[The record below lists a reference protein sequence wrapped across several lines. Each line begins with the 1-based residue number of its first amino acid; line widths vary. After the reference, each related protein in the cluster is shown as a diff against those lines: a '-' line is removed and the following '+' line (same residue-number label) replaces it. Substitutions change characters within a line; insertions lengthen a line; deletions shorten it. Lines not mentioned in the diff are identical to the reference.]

1 MSCPHEEWSASL
13 FCETTLRNDSASAE
27 VCGRTGIATP
37 SGLVGF
43 CPVPSKAAAAAG
55 ESLAEEVHS
64 LLQRER
70 EPTADELLH
79 LPLAFGFQRGK
90 LTPFLPA
97 CRSVGF
103 SADHVISADG
113 AATGPCEFARG
124 RQHGKIADTSGRLLT
139 GNDIVE
145 RGHEQR
151 LPIDYPLNSPRPQS
165 LKRPDAVDHRHE
177 ISLQPRGIIDDAV
190 ELRNRI
196 IGSKDHRIERLGHG
210 LELAETCRRV
220 PKHEIEVERGDWSA
234 VDGRGCVAD
243 QHGFQVVLFER
254 AKNSAK
260 EWGGVHDRKDT
271 RRDAPRAKAADAKPD
286 WSRW

>member
-1 MSCPHEEWSASL
+1 MSYPHEEWSTSL
-13 FCETTLRNDSASAE
+13 FCETTPRNDSASAE
-27 VCGRTGIATP
+27 VCGRTGISTP
-37 SGLVGF
+37 SRLVGF

-113 AATGPCEFARG
+113 AATGPCEFDRG
-124 RQHGKIADTSGRLLT
+124 RQHG
-139 GNDIVE
+139 
-145 RGHEQR
+145 
-151 LPIDYPLNSPRPQS
+151 
-165 LKRPDAVDHRHE
+165 
-177 ISLQPRGIIDDAV
+177 
-190 ELRNRI
+190 
-196 IGSKDHRIERLGHG
+196 
-210 LELAETCRRV
+210 CRRV

-271 RRDAPRAKAADAKPD
+271 RRGAPRAKAADAKPD